1 MSYFIF
7 DYLFSFA
14 YFSDTLI
21 NISSVIKAS
30 IDSSQV
36 DVKFSKN
43 LFESFYATFLQ
54 TRCDHLPYLPCAS
67 NVNINTTIFSV
78 NGECF
83 SLTKDVIPT
92 CVKKRMKHIVAILVV
107 LLIF

>member
-1 MSYFIF
+1 M
-7 DYLFSFA
+7 
-14 YFSDTLI
+14 
-21 NISSVIKAS
+21 IKAS
-30 IDSSQV
+30 VDSSQI

-54 TRCDHLPYLPCAS
+54 NRCDHLPYLPCAS

-92 CVKKRMKHIVAILVV
+92 YVLKKEKKNMKAVFDKL
-107 LLIF
+107 